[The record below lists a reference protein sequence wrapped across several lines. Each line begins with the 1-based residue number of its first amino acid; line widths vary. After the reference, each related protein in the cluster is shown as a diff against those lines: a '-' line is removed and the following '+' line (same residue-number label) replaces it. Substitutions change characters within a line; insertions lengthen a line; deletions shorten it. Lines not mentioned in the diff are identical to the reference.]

1 MSNAISKIPVKVI
14 GTAKPGFKL
23 HFARRAVQAGILVLA
38 ILIPASGL
46 FRIDPVAGAFVVL
59 NRQIWFSDF
68 FLMTGLWIMI
78 ATGAV
83 MLYSVAGTVFCGW
96 ACPQNTMAEW
106 ANHMTHKL
114 LGKRANVSLEG
125 EAPIVAASKKK
136 ALNWAILG
144 ISFLLAAMFFG
155 IIPLFYFYPPQVV
168 WSFITF
174 SHDEHLAKSLHYIYF
189 VCVVII
195 LLDISV
201 IRHFWCRFSCIYRVW
216 QHSFKT
222 KQTLHVLYDESRS
235 SECAKCNYCVTACF
249 IDIDPRKTALYDS
262 CINCGECINACDRL
276 HAKEGVK
283 GLLRFEIGERAGS
296 RGKSFRDNVG
306 SLVSRV
312 NWTGPITL
320 LGLSMFVWGLYSY
333 SPFNL
338 SVDRYDSS
346 GQDYQIEV
354 ANKLY
359 KPAEMSLHVTGLPAG
374 SYRLDADH
382 FSLDAAK
389 RKKVTLHIDPGLPKG
404 LHAVVIEADS
414 SAGWKGRFRFEHL
427 SMRGMK

>member
-1 MSNAISKIPVKVI
+1 MNNSVSKIPVKVI
-14 GTAKPGFKL
+14 GTAKPGLKL
-23 HFARRAVQAGILVLA
+23 HLARRAFQAGIIAIA

-46 FRIDPVAGAFVVL
+46 FRIDPVAGALVVL

-68 FLMTGLWIMI
+68 FLIFGLWIMI

-83 MLYSVAGTVFCGW
+83 MLYSAAGTVFCSW

-106 ANHMTHKL
+106 ANYMTRKL
-114 LGKRANVSLEG
+114 LGKRAEISLEG
-125 EAPIVAASKKK
+125 NAPIIAASKKK
-136 ALNWAILG
+136 ILNYLLLG
-144 ISFLLAAMFFG
+144 ASFVGGAMFLG
-155 IIPLFYFYPPQVV
+155 IIPLFYFYPPSVV
-168 WSFITF
+168 WDFITF
-174 SHDEHLAKSLHYIYF
+174 QPDPDLARSLHWIYF
-189 VCVVII
+189 VCVVIL

-346 GQDYQIEV
+346 GQDYQIEI

-359 KPAEMSLHVTGLPAG
+359 KPAEMSLHVMGLPAG

-389 RKKVTLHIDPGLPKG
+389 RRKITLHIDPGLPKG
-404 LHAVVIEADS
+404 LHAVVVEADS